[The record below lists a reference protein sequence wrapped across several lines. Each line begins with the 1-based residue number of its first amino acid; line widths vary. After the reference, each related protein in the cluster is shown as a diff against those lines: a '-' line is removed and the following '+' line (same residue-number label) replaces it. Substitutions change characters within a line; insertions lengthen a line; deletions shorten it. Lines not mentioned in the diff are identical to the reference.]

1 MNMVLTKNFHLMEF
15 ASKDGAKFPLDVI
28 EKLRELATNLQILR
42 EYVETKINITSGY
55 RSKEHNKK
63 VGGAKE
69 SFHVKGMA
77 ADIKIEGHTPKQVN
91 DIIEHLILTG
101 RMKQGGLG
109 IYKSWVH
116 YDTRGT
122 KARWN
127 G

>member
-15 ASKDGAKFPLDVI
+15 ASKDGAKFLPDVI
-28 EKLRELATNLQILR
+28 NNLRELAINLQVLR
-42 EYVETKINITSGY
+42 EYVESKISITSGY
-55 RSKEHNKK
+55 RSEEHNKK

-77 ADIKIEGHTPKQVN
+77 ADIKIEGHTPKQVSE
-91 DIIEHLILTG
+91 IIEHLILTG

-109 IYKSWVH
+109 LYKTWVH
-116 YDTRGT
+116 YDIRGT